1 MLNDNN
7 DNIKKIVENLEKPKY
22 IPPNHKLPSREEE
35 INEINSL
42 KNWLNNFDNKNIH
55 INNIIPEKF
64 EKDNNENNHVF
75 FINLCSNLG
84 ANNYR
89 IPNTNEQQ
97 TKMIAGRIVPAIA
110 SIIAMIIGFA
120 CLQLLILNS
129 DDISLVKDSFF
140 NTAFNLY
147 QINNPSDVV
156 YMEDQEYNSL
166 MDDSSNSSERMDC
179 LGYY

>member
-1 MLNDNN
+1 M
-7 DNIKKIVENLEKPKY
+7 
-22 IPPNHKLPSREEE
+22 PSREEE

-42 KNWLNNFDNKNIH
+42 KNWLNNFDNKNID

-64 EKDNNENNHVF
+64 EKDNDENNLVF
-75 FINLCSNLG
+75 FINLCSNLR

-89 IPNTNEQQ
+89 IPNTYEQQ
-97 TKMIAGRIVPAIA
+97 TKMIVGRIIPAIA
-110 SIIAMIIGFA
+110 SIIAMIKGFA
-120 CLQLLILNS
+120 CLQLLILYS
-129 DDISLVKDSFF
+129 DNISLVKDSFF

-179 LGYY
+179 LEYY

>member
-1 MLNDNN
+1 
-7 DNIKKIVENLEKPKY
+7 
-22 IPPNHKLPSREEE
+22 
-35 INEINSL
+35 
-42 KNWLNNFDNKNIH
+42 
-55 INNIIPEKF
+55 
-64 EKDNNENNHVF
+64 
-75 FINLCSNLG
+75 
-84 ANNYR
+84 
-89 IPNTNEQQ
+89 
-97 TKMIAGRIVPAIA
+97 
-110 SIIAMIIGFA
+110 MIIGFA